1 MPLPEN
7 VPFETLELD
16 KPRRLAF
23 TLGALRRLRQHNGY
37 AYDAQVVETTVER
50 IGVYVWAMLI
60 PEDRDN
66 LTVEDVEDMLHYGN
80 LAEAIAV
87 VAKLANIS
95 ADAEA
100 GKVEAVESP
109 LT

>member
-1 MPLPEN
+1 MSLPEN
-7 VPFETLELD
+7 VPVETLVLD

-37 AYDAQVVETTVER
+37 AYDAQVVETSIDR
-50 IGVYVWAMLI
+50 IPVYVWAMLI

-66 LTVEDVEDMLHYGN
+66 LTVEDIEDMLHYGN
-80 LAEAIAV
+80 VGEAIAV
-87 VAKLANIS
+87 VAKLANLS
-95 ADAEA
+95 TDDEA

-109 LT
+109 ST